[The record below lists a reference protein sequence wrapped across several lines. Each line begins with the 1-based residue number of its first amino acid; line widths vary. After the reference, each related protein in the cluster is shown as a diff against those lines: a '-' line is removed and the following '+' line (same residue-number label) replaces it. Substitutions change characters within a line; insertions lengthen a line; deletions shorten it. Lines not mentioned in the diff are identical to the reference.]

1 MKKVIVAMSG
11 GVDSSVAA
19 YLLKEQ
25 GYEVE
30 GVTYYMYEQESSN
43 GQTTC
48 TSLKSVKEVANV
60 ADYLGIKHEIIDI
73 RKEFSKMVIEP
84 FVNAYQKGETP
95 NPCIICNRFVKF
107 PMLLKKAKQRDA
119 SYISTGHYAI
129 VDMGSNKSRV
139 SLRKGIDPKKDQ
151 SYFLYALNQDI
162 LKNLILPLGTMTKEQ
177 IKEIALKIGLPLAKR
192 QESQEICFIQG
203 SNYKEFVK
211 AHQSYISK
219 PGPIVH
225 INGEKLGEHK
235 GIYNYTVGQRKGLG
249 MAFHEPL
256 YIIKID
262 PTTNTIFVGQREYAE
277 KKEFFVTEIN
287 WIQERFQ
294 TSETFI
300 KAFVKIRSTMKE
312 RPAKIYLYNENDDGN
327 QIFRIVFD
335 EPQWAP
341 APGQSAVFYDK
352 DIVIGGGIIL

>member
-1 MKKVIVAMSG
+1 MEKIIVAMSG

-30 GVTYYMYEQESSN
+30 GVTYYMYEHESSS
-43 GQTTC
+43 GKTTC
-48 TSLKSVKEVANV
+48 TSLKSVREVASV
-60 ADYLGIKHEIIDI
+60 ADYLDIKHEIIDI
-73 RKEFSKMVIEP
+73 RKEFSRIVIEP
-84 FVNAYQKGETP
+84 FVNSYQKGMTP
-95 NPCIICNRFVKF
+95 NPCIICNRYIKF
-107 PMLLKKAKQRDA
+107 PMLLERAKQRNA

-129 VDMGSNKSRV
+129 VDREPQKNIA
-139 SLRKGIDPKKDQ
+139 SLKKGVDPKKDQ
-151 SYFLYALNQDI
+151 SYFLYALNQEI
-162 LKNLILPLGTMTKEQ
+162 LNKLILPLGSMTKKQ
-177 IKEIALKIGLPLAKR
+177 IKEIALKIDLQSVKKE
-192 QESQEICFIQG
+192 ESQEICFIQG

-211 AHQSYISK
+211 AHPSYVSK
-219 PGPIVH
+219 PGPIIH
-225 INGEKLGEHK
+225 INGEKIGEHK

-249 MAFHEPL
+249 VAFHQPL
-256 YIIKID
+256 YIVKID
-262 PTTNTIFVGQREYAE
+262 PATNTIFVGTREYAE
-277 KKEFFVTEIN
+277 KREFFVSEVN
-287 WIQERFQ
+287 WIQERFK

-312 RPAKIYLYNENDDGN
+312 KPARIYLYANGRDDK
-327 QIFRIVFD
+327 QILRIVFD